1 MIDQIRRFIDEHD
14 LLRPEDLCIVAL
26 SGGADSLCLL
36 EILYRLGV
44 SLTAVHVQHHLRESA
59 ERDAAFAEAFCRE
72 RNIPFVRKD
81 VDVETHRERTG
92 ESTEE
97 AARVLRYAAL
107 NEERIRLSAEGRN
120 VVIALAHHRNDQAET
135 VLFHLIRGSGVRGL
149 AGMRPKQGPYIRP
162 LLGVTRQEIEVWL
175 EKEGIAFCVDE
186 TNEDTE
192 ITRNRIRQHVI
203 PELAEIRPDAVEKI
217 TEAAAQLAETEDFLE
232 GEAAAW
238 LSAHEGE
245 EIPAE
250 LTGVHP
256 VLQCAVIRKKM
267 RLMGC
272 PLRDVGREHVESVR
286 GLFEKPVGKQVPL
299 PGGTLA
305 LRTYTGVKLM
315 PGARRLLAHGEEVSC
330 TGSVTTPAERATECG
345 SLPAGVSLN
354 GARLISRVFPYAK
367 DGKFPEKECTK
378 WFDYD
383 KIKGNISFRKRRPGD
398 VFSTS
403 RGTRKKL
410 SDWMI
415 DEKIP
420 RALRNEILVV
430 ADEEEVLWV
439 PGYRMG
445 ESRKITDE
453 TETVLELTVTT
464 DSDR

>member
-1 MIDQIRRFIDEHD
+1 MIDQVRRFIDEHD

-44 SLTAVHVQHHLRESA
+44 SLTAVHVQHHLRENA
-59 ERDAAFAEAFCRE
+59 DNDAAFAEAYCRE

-81 VDVETHRERTG
+81 VDVEARRERTG

-107 NEERIRLSAEGRN
+107 NEERIRLSAGGRN

-149 AGMRPKQGPYIRP
+149 AGMRPKQGPYVRP
-162 LLGVTRQEIEVWL
+162 LLGVSRQEIEAWL
-175 EKEGIAFCVDE
+175 RQEGIPFCVDE
-186 TNEDTE
+186 TNEDTA
-192 ITRNRIRQHVI
+192 ITRNRIRQRVI

-217 TEAAAQLAETEDFLE
+217 AEAAAQLAETEDYLE
-232 GEAAAW
+232 SEALEW

-245 EIPAE
+245 EIPTE
-250 LTGVHP
+250 LSAVHP
-256 VLQCAVIRKKM
+256 VLQRAVIRKKM

-299 PGGTLA
+299 PGGTRA
-305 LRTYTGVKLM
+305 ERTYTGVLLV
-315 PGARRLLAHGEEVSC
+315 PGTRKAASG
-330 TGSVTTPAERATECG
+330 A
-345 SLPAGVSLN
+345 SLN
-354 GARLISRVFPYAK
+354 GARLVSRVFPYAK
-367 DGKFPEKECTK
+367 DGIFSEKEYTK

-398 VFSTS
+398 VFSTA

-420 RALRNEILVV
+420 RALRDGIFVV

-464 DSDR
+464 DHGR